1 MNQPLPPMQPVQR
14 TSTAAIISLVA
25 GIAGVVQIL
34 PLIGP
39 VAAIIAGHMAK
50 KEIKASAGTV
60 GGNGMATA
68 GLILGYITVALIVI
82 ALCLVLLS
90 VLGVFTIAGIS
101 IFPFLATPNY

>member
-1 MNQPLPPMQPVQR
+1 M
-14 TSTAAIISLVA
+14 
-25 GIAGVVQIL
+25 QIL

-39 VAAIIAGHMAK
+39 IAAIIAGHMAK

-68 GLILGYITVALIVI
+68 GLIMGYIMLALIVVV
-82 ALCLVLLS
+82 LCLVLLTF
-90 VLGVFTIAGIS
+90 LGFFTIAGVS